1 MLHCMSEDPTSSLN
15 GRLLIA
21 MPGIGDPR
29 FERTVIYLCSH
40 SAEGSMGLV
49 INRRAE
55 GVSFSQLMSQLEIEI
70 GPYSQQGIV
79 HFGGPVEMGRGFVL
93 HSSDFH
99 VEDSTMRVDDDIS
112 LTATLDILRAM
123 ARGRGPRRS
132 LIALGY
138 AGWAPNQLEQELQRN
153 GWLTCEADEE
163 ILFSRDDS
171 AKWSRALAKL
181 GVDPSL
187 LSATGGSA

>member
-1 MLHCMSEDPTSSLN
+1 MGEHSIASLS

-21 MPGIGDPR
+21 MPGIGDQR
-29 FERTVIYLCSH
+29 FERTVIYICSH
-40 SAEGSMGLV
+40 SDEGSMGLV
-49 INRRAE
+49 VNRRAD
-55 GVSFSQLMSQLEIEI
+55 GVTFKQLMDQLEIDLSPAAPRMTI
-70 GPYSQQGIV
+70 

-93 HSSDFH
+93 HSDDFH
-99 VEDSTMRVDDDIS
+99 VEDSTMRVDDGVS

-123 ARGRGPRRS
+123 AVGDGPDKA

-138 AGWAPNQLEQELQRN
+138 SGWAPNQLEQELQHN
-153 GWLTCEADEE
+153 GWLTCEADPEL
-163 ILFSRDDS
+163 LFSEDDA
-171 AKWSRALAKL
+171 AKWERALAKL